1 MRVFH
6 NRAESV
12 SAGGAAGALR
22 RLGETLQPLCE
33 RGRAHEDVGRFEH
46 EVHALFAA
54 AEREVLGEGLTGL
67 DVDLP
72 FVVIDGQ
79 RHPRVLRSTETS
91 LSAVGPVPVERTLY
105 RSGQGRA
112 VVPLELRAGIV
123 EGHWTPRAARQAA
136 FLVAHLTPQEAEGVL
151 AELGHRAP
159 PPRAAST
166 GYPSA

>member
-12 SAGGAAGALR
+12 SEVAAAGALR
-22 RLGETLQPLCE
+22 RLGETLQPLFE
-33 RGRAHEDVGRFEH
+33 RGLAHEDFGRFEH
-46 EVHALFAA
+46 EVHALFVAP
-54 AEREVLGEGLTGL
+54 EREVLGEGLTGL

-79 RHPRVLRSTETS
+79 RHHRVLRSTETY
-91 LSAVGPVPVERTLY
+91 LSAAGPVTVARTLY

-112 VVPLELRAGIV
+112 VVPLERRAGIV
-123 EGHWTPRAARQAA
+123 EGHWTPLAARQAA

-151 AELGHRAP
+151 AELGNMAP
-159 PPRAAST
+159 SKSTAST
-166 GYPSA
+166 GCPSA